1 MGPLLGPLGRIFWL
15 FSHKVTNSVLE
26 MRDDWFDTHNMDK
39 DMPKLPS
46 YVFRR
51 ANGSYRYKR
60 NVPKKLVGLIGKG
73 TLYRQLG
80 ESYTEAMRNLPQV
93 HSEIEKLFC
102 NEAHVPSGEQALA
115 IIRARLGSEVAEQV
129 LAGQVEEYSQEDYA
143 LNELARDIAGKLP
156 KDIVTQIYTGRL
168 KQPTL
173 TLQKA
178 LGEYQQYKT
187 DDAGESR
194 ELGLRVARLRKDLGS
209 AIGKQRVA
217 GTPLNKIARA
227 DANALRDY
235 LLQRMKPSSAQRY
248 ITVVRAAVNY
258 VISEHSLNIPN
269 VFNGLRIKGA
279 SASAN
284 DRLPI
289 SDRDLVLIA
298 PNFEDDPV
306 AHVLFVT
313 LIATGARLSEIT
325 GMEVQ
330 DVDLQQRSIIIQPN
344 GIRKLKTK
352 GSHRTI
358 PLSQSSLELLQE
370 HRRGKGDTQPIFPD
384 YARPR
389 GRDAASAM
397 LMKRL
402 RRTIANKKITMHSLR
417 HRMKDK
423 LRNTGCPEAISLA
436 ILGHS
441 TNTVAANYGSGY
453 ALEVMR
459 EHMERVWKA

>member
-1 MGPLLGPLGRIFWL
+1 
-15 FSHKVTNSVLE
+15 
-26 MRDDWFDTHNMDK
+26 
-39 DMPKLPS
+39 MPKLPA

-60 NVPKKLVGLIGKG
+60 NVPKKLVGLIGKA

-80 ESYTEAMRNLPQV
+80 ESYAEAMRNLPKV
-93 HSEIEKLFC
+93 HSEIEKLFRD
-102 NEAHVPSGEQALA
+102 EAHMPSSERALA
-115 IIRARLGSEVAEQV
+115 IIRGALGSEVAEQV
-129 LAGQVEEYSQEDYA
+129 LAGQVVEYSQEDYA
-143 LNELARDIAGKLP
+143 LNELAREIAGKLSE
-156 KDIVTQIYTGRL
+156 DIVTQIYTGRL
-168 KQPTL
+168 KQPAL

-178 LGEYQQYKT
+178 LGEYQAYKT
-187 DDAGESR
+187 EDAGESR
-194 ELGLRVARLRKDLGS
+194 ELELRVARALKDLGA
-209 AIGKQRVA
+209 AIGTQRVA
-217 GTPLNKIARA
+217 QTPLNEITRA

-235 LLQRMKPSSAQRY
+235 LLERMKPSSVHRY

-258 VISEHSLNIPN
+258 VVTEHSLNIPN

-279 SASAN
+279 SASID

-289 SDRDLVLIA
+289 SDQDLA
-298 PNFEDDPV
+298 MARPNFDDDAV
-306 AHVLFVT
+306 ANALFIT
-313 LIATGARLSEIT
+313 LTDTGARLSEIT
-325 GMEVQ
+325 GLEVG
-330 DVDLQQRSIIIQPN
+330 DINLQQRSITIRPN
-344 GIRKLKTK
+344 GVRALKTK
-352 GSHRTI
+352 GSQRI
-358 PLSQSSLELLQE
+358 LPLSQSALELLQE
-370 HRRGKGDTQPIFPD
+370 HRRGKGDTQPMFPD

-397 LMKRL
+397 MMKRL
-402 RRTIANKKITMHSLR
+402 RRSITDKKLTMHSLR

-459 EHMERVWKA
+459 EHMERVW

>member
-1 MGPLLGPLGRIFWL
+1 
-15 FSHKVTNSVLE
+15 
-26 MRDDWFDTHNMDK
+26 
-39 DMPKLPS
+39 MPKLPA

-60 NVPKKLVGLIGKG
+60 NVPKKLVGLIGKA

-80 ESYTEAMRNLPQV
+80 DSYAEAMRNLPQV
-93 HSEIEKLFC
+93 HNEIDKLFR
-102 NEAHVPSGEQALA
+102 NEAHVPSGERALA
-115 IIRARLGSEVAEQV
+115 IIRGALGSDVAEQV
-129 LAGQVEEYSQEDYA
+129 LARQVVEYSQEDYA
-143 LNELARDIAGKLP
+143 LNELARDIAGKLSD
-156 KDIVTQIYTGRL
+156 DIVTQIYTGRL
-168 KQPTL
+168 KQPAL

-194 ELGLRVARLRKDLGS
+194 ELELRVVRLRKDLGV
-209 AIGKQRVA
+209 AIGKQRVVD
-217 GTPLNKIARA
+217 TPLNEITRA

-235 LLQRMKPSSAQRY
+235 LLQRMKPSSVHRY

-258 VISEHSLNIPN
+258 VITEHSLNIPN

-279 SASAN
+279 SATVD
-284 DRLPI
+284 DRLPM
-289 SDRDLVLIA
+289 SDHDLAMVR
-298 PNFEDDPV
+298 PNFDDDPV
-306 AHVLFVT
+306 AHALFVALT
-313 LIATGARLSEIT
+313 DTGARLSEIT
-325 GMEVQ
+325 GLEVQ
-330 DVDLQQRSIIIQPN
+330 DVDLQERSIKIRPN
-344 GIRKLKTK
+344 GVRTLKTK
-352 GSHRTI
+352 GSQRTL
-358 PLSQSSLELLQE
+358 PLSERALELLQE
-370 HRRGKGDTQPIFPD
+370 HRRGKGDTQPIFEV

-402 RRTIANKKITMHSLR
+402 RRSIADKKLTMHSLR

-459 EHMERVWKA
+459 EHMGRVGS

>member
-1 MGPLLGPLGRIFWL
+1 
-15 FSHKVTNSVLE
+15 
-26 MRDDWFDTHNMDK
+26 
-39 DMPKLPS
+39 MPKLPA

-60 NVPKKLVGLIGKG
+60 NVPKKLVGLIGKA

-80 ESYTEAMRNLPQV
+80 ESYAEAMRNLPKV
-93 HSEIEKLFC
+93 HSEIEKLFRD
-102 NEAHVPSGEQALA
+102 EAHMPSSERALA
-115 IIRARLGSEVAEQV
+115 IIRGALGSEVAEQV
-129 LAGQVEEYSQEDYA
+129 LAGRVVEYSQEDYA
-143 LNELARDIAGKLP
+143 LNELAREIAGKLSE
-156 KDIVTQIYTGRL
+156 DIVTQIYTGRL
-168 KQPTL
+168 KQPAL

-178 LGEYQQYKT
+178 LGEYQAYKT
-187 DDAGESR
+187 EDAGESR
-194 ELGLRVARLRKDLGS
+194 ELELRVARALKDLGA
-209 AIGKQRVA
+209 AIGTQRVA
-217 GTPLNKIARA
+217 QTPLNEITRA

-235 LLQRMKPSSAQRY
+235 LLERMKPSSVHRY

-258 VISEHSLNIPN
+258 VVTEHSLNIPN

-279 SASAN
+279 SASID

-289 SDRDLVLIA
+289 SDQDLA
-298 PNFEDDPV
+298 MARPNFDDDAV
-306 AHVLFVT
+306 ANALFIT
-313 LIATGARLSEIT
+313 LTDTGARLSEIT
-325 GMEVQ
+325 GLVVQ
-330 DVDLQQRSIIIQPN
+330 DVDLQERSITIRPN
-344 GIRKLKTK
+344 GVRTLKTK
-352 GSHRTI
+352 GSQRI
-358 PLSQSSLELLQE
+358 LPLSQSALEALQE
-370 HRRGKGDTQPIFPD
+370 HRRGKGDTQPMFPD

-402 RRTIANKKITMHSLR
+402 RRSIADKKLTMHSLR

-459 EHMERVWKA
+459 EHMEKVW

>member
-1 MGPLLGPLGRIFWL
+1 
-15 FSHKVTNSVLE
+15 
-26 MRDDWFDTHNMDK
+26 
-39 DMPKLPS
+39 MPKLPA

-60 NVPKKLVGLIGKG
+60 NVPKKLVGLIGKA

-80 ESYTEAMRNLPQV
+80 ESYAEAMRNLPQV
-93 HSEIEKLFC
+93 HNEIDKLFR
-102 NEAHVPSGEQALA
+102 NEAHVPSGERALA
-115 IIRARLGSEVAEQV
+115 IIRGALGSDVAEQV
-129 LAGQVEEYSQEDYA
+129 LAGQVVEYSQEDYA
-143 LNELARDIAGKLP
+143 LNELARDIAGKLSD
-156 KDIVTQIYTGRL
+156 DIVTQIYTGRL

-194 ELGLRVARLRKDLGS
+194 ELELRVVRLRKDLGA
-209 AIGKQRVA
+209 AIGKQRVTD
-217 GTPLNKIARA
+217 TPLNEITRA

-235 LLQRMKPSSAQRY
+235 LLQRMKPSSVHRY

-258 VISEHSLNIPN
+258 VITEHSLNIPN

-279 SASAN
+279 SATVD
-284 DRLPI
+284 DRLPM
-289 SDRDLVLIA
+289 SDQDLA
-298 PNFEDDPV
+298 MARPNFDDDPV
-306 AHVLFVT
+306 AHALFVALT
-313 LIATGARLSEIT
+313 DTGARLSEIT
-325 GMEVQ
+325 GLEVQ
-330 DVDLQQRSIIIQPN
+330 DVDLQERSITIRPN
-344 GIRKLKTK
+344 GVRTLKTK
-352 GSHRTI
+352 GSQRTL
-358 PLSQSSLELLQE
+358 PLSERALELLQE

-402 RRTIANKKITMHSLR
+402 RRSITDKKLTMHSLR

-459 EHMERVWKA
+459 EHMVKVWEE

>member
-1 MGPLLGPLGRIFWL
+1 
-15 FSHKVTNSVLE
+15 
-26 MRDDWFDTHNMDK
+26 
-39 DMPKLPS
+39 MPKLPA

-60 NVPKKLVGLIGKG
+60 NVPKKLVGLIGKA

-80 ESYTEAMRNLPQV
+80 ESYAEAMRNLPQV
-93 HSEIEKLFC
+93 HNEIDKLFR
-102 NEAHVPSGEQALA
+102 NEAHVPSGERALA
-115 IIRARLGSEVAEQV
+115 IIRGALGSDVAEQV
-129 LAGQVEEYSQEDYA
+129 LAGQVVEYSQEDYA
-143 LNELARDIAGKLP
+143 LNELARDIAGKLSD
-156 KDIVTQIYTGRL
+156 DIVTQIYTGRL

-194 ELGLRVARLRKDLGS
+194 ELELRVVRLRKDLGA

-217 GTPLNKIARA
+217 DTPLNEITRA

-235 LLQRMKPSSAQRY
+235 LLQRMKPSSVHRY

-258 VISEHSLNIPN
+258 VITEHSLNIPN

-279 SASAN
+279 SASAD
-284 DRLPI
+284 DRLPM
-289 SDRDLVLIA
+289 SDQDLVMA
-298 PNFEDDPV
+298 RPNFDDDPV
-306 AHVLFVT
+306 AHALFVALT
-313 LIATGARLSEIT
+313 DTGARLSEIT
-325 GMEVQ
+325 GLEVQ
-330 DVDLQQRSIIIQPN
+330 DVDLQQRSITIRPN
-344 GIRKLKTK
+344 GVRTLKTK
-352 GSHRTI
+352 GSQRTL
-358 PLSQSSLELLQE
+358 PLSERALELLQE

-402 RRTIANKKITMHSLR
+402 RRSITDKKLTMHSLR

-423 LRNTGCPEAISLA
+423 LRNTGCPEAISMA

-459 EHMERVWKA
+459 EHMVKVWEE

>member
-1 MGPLLGPLGRIFWL
+1 
-15 FSHKVTNSVLE
+15 
-26 MRDDWFDTHNMDK
+26 
-39 DMPKLPS
+39 MPKLPA

-60 NVPKKLVGLIGKG
+60 NVPKKLVGLIGKA

-80 ESYTEAMRNLPQV
+80 ESYAEAMRNLPQV
-93 HSEIEKLFC
+93 HNEIDKLFR
-102 NEAHVPSGEQALA
+102 NEAHVPSGERALA
-115 IIRARLGSEVAEQV
+115 IIRGALGSDVAEQV
-129 LAGQVEEYSQEDYA
+129 LAGQVVEYSQEDYA
-143 LNELARDIAGKLP
+143 LNELARDIAGKLSD
-156 KDIVTQIYTGRL
+156 DIVTQIYTGRL

-194 ELGLRVARLRKDLGS
+194 ELELRVVRLRKDLGA
-209 AIGKQRVA
+209 AIGKQRVTD
-217 GTPLNKIARA
+217 TPLNEITRA

-235 LLQRMKPSSAQRY
+235 LLQRMKPSSVHRY

-258 VISEHSLNIPN
+258 VITEHSLNIPN

-279 SASAN
+279 SATVD
-284 DRLPI
+284 DRLPM
-289 SDRDLVLIA
+289 SDQDLA
-298 PNFEDDPV
+298 MARPNFDDDPV
-306 AHVLFVT
+306 AHALFVALT
-313 LIATGARLSEIT
+313 DTGARLSEIT
-325 GMEVQ
+325 GLEVQ
-330 DVDLQQRSIIIQPN
+330 DVDLQERSITIRPN
-344 GIRKLKTK
+344 GVRTLKTK
-352 GSHRTI
+352 GSQRTL
-358 PLSQSSLELLQE
+358 PLSERALELLQE

-402 RRTIANKKITMHSLR
+402 RRSITDKKLTMHSLR

-423 LRNTGCPEAISLA
+423 LRNTGCPEAISMA

-459 EHMERVWKA
+459 EHMVKVWEE

>member
-1 MGPLLGPLGRIFWL
+1 
-15 FSHKVTNSVLE
+15 
-26 MRDDWFDTHNMDK
+26 
-39 DMPKLPS
+39 MPKLPA

-60 NVPKKLVGLIGKG
+60 NVPKKLVGLIGKA

-80 ESYTEAMRNLPQV
+80 ESYAEAMRNLPKV
-93 HSEIEKLFC
+93 HSEIEKLFRD
-102 NEAHVPSGEQALA
+102 EAHMPSSERALA
-115 IIRARLGSEVAEQV
+115 IIRGALGSEVAEQV
-129 LAGQVEEYSQEDYA
+129 LAGQVVEYSQEDYA
-143 LNELARDIAGKLP
+143 LNELAREIAGKLSE
-156 KDIVTQIYTGRL
+156 DIVTQIYTGRL
-168 KQPTL
+168 KQPAL

-178 LGEYQQYKT
+178 LGEYQAYKT
-187 DDAGESR
+187 EDAGESR
-194 ELGLRVARLRKDLGS
+194 ELELRVARALKDLGA
-209 AIGKQRVA
+209 AIGTQRVA
-217 GTPLNKIARA
+217 QTPLNEITRA

-235 LLQRMKPSSAQRY
+235 LLERMKPSSVHRY

-258 VISEHSLNIPN
+258 VVTEHSLNIPN

-279 SASAN
+279 SASID

-289 SDRDLVLIA
+289 SDQDLA
-298 PNFEDDPV
+298 MARPNFDDDAV
-306 AHVLFVT
+306 ANALFIT
-313 LIATGARLSEIT
+313 LTDTGARLSEIT
-325 GMEVQ
+325 GLVVQ
-330 DVDLQQRSIIIQPN
+330 DVDLQERSITIRPN
-344 GIRKLKTK
+344 GVRTLKTK
-352 GSHRTI
+352 GSQRTL
-358 PLSQSSLELLQE
+358 PLSERALELLQE

-402 RRTIANKKITMHSLR
+402 RRSIADKKLTMHSLR

-459 EHMERVWKA
+459 EALVKVWGK

>member
-1 MGPLLGPLGRIFWL
+1 
-15 FSHKVTNSVLE
+15 
-26 MRDDWFDTHNMDK
+26 
-39 DMPKLPS
+39 MPKLPA

-60 NVPKKLVGLIGKG
+60 NVPKKLVGLIGKA

-80 ESYTEAMRNLPQV
+80 ESYAEAMRNLPKV
-93 HSEIEKLFC
+93 HSEIEKLFRD
-102 NEAHVPSGEQALA
+102 EAHMPSSERALA
-115 IIRARLGSEVAEQV
+115 IIRGALGSEVAEQV
-129 LAGQVEEYSQEDYA
+129 LAGQVVEYSQEDYA
-143 LNELARDIAGKLP
+143 LNELAREIAGKLSE
-156 KDIVTQIYTGRL
+156 DIVTQIYTGRL
-168 KQPTL
+168 KQPAL

-178 LGEYQQYKT
+178 LGEYQAYKT
-187 DDAGESR
+187 EDAGESR
-194 ELGLRVARLRKDLGS
+194 ELELRVARALKDLGA
-209 AIGKQRVA
+209 AIGTQRVA
-217 GTPLNKIARA
+217 QTPLNEITRA

-235 LLQRMKPSSAQRY
+235 LLERMKPSSVHRY

-258 VISEHSLNIPN
+258 VVTEHSLNIPN

-279 SASAN
+279 SASID

-289 SDRDLVLIA
+289 SDQDLA
-298 PNFEDDPV
+298 MARPNFDDDAV
-306 AHVLFVT
+306 ANALFIT
-313 LIATGARLSEIT
+313 LTDTGARLSEIT
-325 GMEVQ
+325 GLVVQ
-330 DVDLQQRSIIIQPN
+330 DVDLQERSITIRPN
-344 GIRKLKTK
+344 GVRTLKTK
-352 GSHRTI
+352 GSQRTL
-358 PLSQSSLELLQE
+358 PLSERALELLQE

-402 RRTIANKKITMHSLR
+402 RRSIADKKLTMHSLR

-453 ALEVMR
+453 ALGVMR
-459 EHMERVWKA
+459 EHLERVWE

>member
-1 MGPLLGPLGRIFWL
+1 
-15 FSHKVTNSVLE
+15 
-26 MRDDWFDTHNMDK
+26 
-39 DMPKLPS
+39 MPKLPA

-60 NVPKKLVGLIGKG
+60 NVPKKLVGLIGKA

-80 ESYTEAMRNLPQV
+80 ESYAEAMRNLPKV
-93 HSEIEKLFC
+93 HSEIEKLFRD
-102 NEAHVPSGEQALA
+102 EAHMPSSERALA
-115 IIRARLGSEVAEQV
+115 IIRGALGSEVAEQV
-129 LAGQVEEYSQEDYA
+129 LAGQVVEYSQEDYA
-143 LNELARDIAGKLP
+143 LNELAKEIAGKLSE
-156 KDIVTQIYTGRL
+156 DIVTQIYTGRL
-168 KQPTL
+168 KQPAL

-178 LGEYQQYKT
+178 LGEYQAYKT
-187 DDAGESR
+187 EDAGESR
-194 ELGLRVARLRKDLGS
+194 ELELRVARALKDLGA

-217 GTPLNKIARA
+217 QTPLGEITRA

-235 LLQRMKPSSAQRY
+235 LLERMKPSSVHRY

-258 VISEHSLNIPN
+258 VITEHSLNIPN

-279 SASAN
+279 SASVE
-284 DRLPI
+284 DRLPLN
-289 SDRDLVLIA
+289 DHDLAIVA

-306 AHVLFVT
+306 AQALFVT
-313 LIATGARLSEIT
+313 LTDTGARLSEIT
-325 GMEVQ
+325 GLEVR
-330 DVDLQQRSIIIQPN
+330 DVDLQQRSITIRPN
-344 GIRKLKTK
+344 GIRQLKTK
-352 GSHRTI
+352 GSQRTL
-358 PLSQSSLELLQE
+358 PLSQRAQELLQG
-370 HRRGKGDTQPIFPD
+370 HRRGKGDSDPIFAE
-384 YARPR
+384 YSRPR

-397 LMKRL
+397 MMKRL
-402 RRTIANKKITMHSLR
+402 RRSITDKKLTMHSLR

-459 EHMERVWKA
+459 EHMEKVWQ

>member
-1 MGPLLGPLGRIFWL
+1 
-15 FSHKVTNSVLE
+15 
-26 MRDDWFDTHNMDK
+26 
-39 DMPKLPS
+39 MPKLPA

-60 NVPKKLVGLIGKG
+60 NVPKKLVGLIGKA

-80 ESYTEAMRNLPQV
+80 ESYAEAMRNLPQV
-93 HSEIEKLFC
+93 HNEIDKLFR
-102 NEAHVPSGEQALA
+102 NEAHVPSGERALA
-115 IIRARLGSEVAEQV
+115 IIRGALGSDVAEQV
-129 LAGQVEEYSQEDYA
+129 LAGQVVEYSQEDYA
-143 LNELARDIAGKLP
+143 LNELARDIAGKLSD
-156 KDIVTQIYTGRL
+156 DIVTQIYTGRL
-168 KQPTL
+168 QQPTL

-194 ELGLRVARLRKDLGS
+194 ELELRVVRLRKDLGA

-217 GTPLNKIARA
+217 DTPLNEITRA

-235 LLQRMKPSSAQRY
+235 LLQRMKPSSVHRY

-258 VISEHSLNIPN
+258 VITEHSLNIPN

-279 SASAN
+279 SASAD
-284 DRLPI
+284 DRLPM
-289 SDRDLVLIA
+289 SDQDLA
-298 PNFEDDPV
+298 MARPNFDDDPV
-306 AHVLFVT
+306 AHALFVALT
-313 LIATGARLSEIT
+313 DTGARLSEIT
-325 GMEVQ
+325 GLEVQ
-330 DVDLQQRSIIIQPN
+330 DVDLQERSITIRPN
-344 GIRKLKTK
+344 GVRTLKTK
-352 GSHRTI
+352 GSQRTL
-358 PLSQSSLELLQE
+358 PLSERALELLQE

-402 RRTIANKKITMHSLR
+402 RRSIADKKLTMHSLR

-459 EHMERVWKA
+459 EHLVKVWEE

>member
-1 MGPLLGPLGRIFWL
+1 
-15 FSHKVTNSVLE
+15 
-26 MRDDWFDTHNMDK
+26 
-39 DMPKLPS
+39 MPKLPA

-60 NVPKKLVGLIGKG
+60 NVPKKLVGLIGKA

-80 ESYTEAMRNLPQV
+80 ESYAEAMRNLPQV
-93 HSEIEKLFC
+93 HNEIDKLFR
-102 NEAHVPSGEQALA
+102 NEAHVPSGERALA
-115 IIRARLGSEVAEQV
+115 IIRGALGSEVAEQV
-129 LAGQVEEYSQEDYA
+129 LSGQVVEYSQEDYA
-143 LNELARDIAGKLP
+143 LNELARDIACKLSD
-156 KDIVTQIYTGRL
+156 DIVTQIYTGRL
-168 KQPTL
+168 KQPAL

-194 ELGLRVARLRKDLGS
+194 ELELRVVRLRKDLGA

-217 GTPLNKIARA
+217 DTPLNEITRA

-235 LLQRMKPSSAQRY
+235 LLQRMKPSSVHRY

-258 VISEHSLNIPN
+258 VITEHSLNIPN

-279 SASAN
+279 LATVD
-284 DRLPI
+284 DRLPM
-289 SDRDLVLIA
+289 SDQDLAMVR
-298 PNFEDDPV
+298 PNFDDDPV
-306 AHVLFVT
+306 AHALFVALT
-313 LIATGARLSEIT
+313 DTGARLSEIT
-325 GMEVQ
+325 GLEVQ
-330 DVDLQQRSIIIQPN
+330 DVDLQERSITIRPN
-344 GIRKLKTK
+344 GVRTLKTK
-352 GSHRTI
+352 GSQRTL
-358 PLSQSSLELLQE
+358 PLSERALELLQE

-402 RRTIANKKITMHSLR
+402 RRSITDKKITMHSLR

-459 EHMERVWKA
+459 EQLERVWS

>member
-1 MGPLLGPLGRIFWL
+1 
-15 FSHKVTNSVLE
+15 
-26 MRDDWFDTHNMDK
+26 
-39 DMPKLPS
+39 MPKLPA

-60 NVPKKLVGLIGKG
+60 NVPKKLVGLIGKV

-80 ESYTEAMRNLPQV
+80 ESYAEAMRNLPKV
-93 HSEIEKLFC
+93 HSEIEKLFRD
-102 NEAHVPSGEQALA
+102 EAHMPSSERALA
-115 IIRARLGSEVAEQV
+115 IIRGALGSEVAEQV
-129 LAGQVEEYSQEDYA
+129 LAGQVVEYSQEDYA
-143 LNELARDIAGKLP
+143 LNELAKEIAGKLSE
-156 KDIVTQIYTGRL
+156 DIVTQIYTGRL
-168 KQPTL
+168 KQPAL

-178 LGEYQQYKT
+178 LGEYQAYKT
-187 DDAGESR
+187 EDAGESR
-194 ELGLRVARLRKDLGS
+194 ELELRGARALKDLGA

-217 GTPLNKIARA
+217 QTPLDEITRA

-235 LLQRMKPSSAQRY
+235 LLERMKPSSVHRY

-258 VISEHSLNIPN
+258 VITEHSLNIPN

-279 SASAN
+279 SASVE
-284 DRLPI
+284 DRLPLN
-289 SDRDLVLIA
+289 DHDLAMVA

-306 AHVLFVT
+306 AQALFVT
-313 LIATGARLSEIT
+313 LTDTGARLSEIT
-325 GMEVQ
+325 GLEVR
-330 DVDLQQRSIIIQPN
+330 DVDLQQRSITIRPN
-344 GIRKLKTK
+344 GIRQLKTK
-352 GSHRTI
+352 GSQRTL
-358 PLSQSSLELLQE
+358 PLSQRALELLQG
-370 HRRGKGDTQPIFPD
+370 HRRGKGDSDPIFAE
-384 YARPR
+384 YSRPR

-397 LMKRL
+397 MMKRL
-402 RRTIANKKITMHSLR
+402 RRSITDKKLTMHSLR

-459 EHMERVWKA
+459 EHMEKVWQ

>member
-1 MGPLLGPLGRIFWL
+1 
-15 FSHKVTNSVLE
+15 
-26 MRDDWFDTHNMDK
+26 
-39 DMPKLPS
+39 MPKLPA

-60 NVPKKLVGLIGKG
+60 NVPKKLVGLIGKA

-80 ESYTEAMRNLPQV
+80 ESYAEAMRNLPKV
-93 HSEIEKLFC
+93 HSEIEKLFRD
-102 NEAHVPSGEQALA
+102 EAHMPSSERALA
-115 IIRARLGSEVAEQV
+115 IIRGALGSEVAEQV
-129 LAGQVEEYSQEDYA
+129 LAGQVVEYSQEDYA
-143 LNELARDIAGKLP
+143 LNELAKEIAGKLSE
-156 KDIVTQIYTGRL
+156 DIVTQIYTGRL
-168 KQPTL
+168 KQPAL

-178 LGEYQQYKT
+178 LGEYQAYKT
-187 DDAGESR
+187 EDAGDSR
-194 ELGLRVARLRKDLGS
+194 ELELRVVRALKDLGA

-217 GTPLNKIARA
+217 QTPLGEITRA

-235 LLQRMKPSSAQRY
+235 LLERMKPSSVHRY

-258 VISEHSLNIPN
+258 VITEHSLNIPN

-279 SASAN
+279 SASVE
-284 DRLPI
+284 DRLPLN
-289 SDRDLVLIA
+289 DHDLAIVA

-306 AHVLFVT
+306 AQALFVT
-313 LIATGARLSEIT
+313 LTDTGARLSEIT
-325 GMEVQ
+325 GLEVR
-330 DVDLQQRSIIIQPN
+330 DVDLQQRSITIRPN
-344 GIRKLKTK
+344 GIRQLKTK
-352 GSHRTI
+352 GSQRTL
-358 PLSQSSLELLQE
+358 PLSQRAQELLQG
-370 HRRGKGDTQPIFPD
+370 HRRGKGDSDPIFAE
-384 YARPR
+384 YSRPR

-397 LMKRL
+397 MMKRL
-402 RRTIANKKITMHSLR
+402 RRSITDKKLTMHSLR

-459 EHMERVWKA
+459 EHMERVW

>member
-1 MGPLLGPLGRIFWL
+1 
-15 FSHKVTNSVLE
+15 
-26 MRDDWFDTHNMDK
+26 
-39 DMPKLPS
+39 MPKLPA

-60 NVPKKLVGLIGKG
+60 NVPKKLVGLIGKA

-80 ESYTEAMRNLPQV
+80 ESYAEAMRNLPKV
-93 HSEIEKLFC
+93 HSEIEKLFRD
-102 NEAHVPSGEQALA
+102 EAHMPSSERALA
-115 IIRARLGSEVAEQV
+115 IIRGALGSEVAEQV
-129 LAGQVEEYSQEDYA
+129 LAGQVVEYSQEDYA
-143 LNELARDIAGKLP
+143 LNELAKEIAGKLSE
-156 KDIVTQIYTGRL
+156 DIVTQIYTGRL
-168 KQPTL
+168 KQPAL

-178 LGEYQQYKT
+178 LGEYQAYKT
-187 DDAGESR
+187 EDAGESR
-194 ELGLRVARLRKDLGS
+194 ELELRVARALKDLGA

-217 GTPLNKIARA
+217 QTPLGEITRA

-235 LLQRMKPSSAQRY
+235 LLERMKPSSVHRY

-258 VISEHSLNIPN
+258 VITEHSLNIPN

-279 SASAN
+279 LASVE
-284 DRLPI
+284 DRLPLN
-289 SDRDLVLIA
+289 DHDLAMVA

-306 AHVLFVT
+306 AQALFVT
-313 LIATGARLSEIT
+313 LTDTGARLSEIT
-325 GMEVQ
+325 GLEVR
-330 DVDLQQRSIIIQPN
+330 DVDLQQRSITIRPN
-344 GIRKLKTK
+344 GIRQLKTK
-352 GSHRTI
+352 GSQRTL
-358 PLSQSSLELLQE
+358 PLSQRAQELLQG
-370 HRRGKGDTQPIFPD
+370 HRRGKGDSDPIFAE
-384 YARPR
+384 YSRPR

-397 LMKRL
+397 MMKRL
-402 RRTIANKKITMHSLR
+402 RRSITDKKLTMHSLR

-459 EHMERVWKA
+459 EHLEKVWQ

>member
-1 MGPLLGPLGRIFWL
+1 
-15 FSHKVTNSVLE
+15 
-26 MRDDWFDTHNMDK
+26 
-39 DMPKLPS
+39 MPKLPA

-60 NVPKKLVGLIGKG
+60 NVPKKLVGLIGKA

-80 ESYTEAMRNLPQV
+80 ESYAEAMRNLPQV
-93 HSEIEKLFC
+93 HNEIDKLFR
-102 NEAHVPSGEQALA
+102 NEAHVPSGERALA
-115 IIRARLGSEVAEQV
+115 IIRGALGSDVAEQV
-129 LAGQVEEYSQEDYA
+129 LAGQVVEYSQEDYA
-143 LNELARDIAGKLP
+143 LNELARDIAGKLSD
-156 KDIVTQIYTGRL
+156 DIVTQIYTGRL

-194 ELGLRVARLRKDLGS
+194 ELELRVVRLRKDLGA

-217 GTPLNKIARA
+217 DTPLNEITRA

-235 LLQRMKPSSAQRY
+235 LLQRMKPSSVHRY

-258 VISEHSLNIPN
+258 VITEHSLNTPN

-279 SASAN
+279 SASAD
-284 DRLPI
+284 DRLPM
-289 SDRDLVLIA
+289 SDQDLVMA
-298 PNFEDDPV
+298 RPNFDDDPV
-306 AHVLFVT
+306 AHALFVALT
-313 LIATGARLSEIT
+313 DTGARLSEIT
-325 GMEVQ
+325 GLEVQ
-330 DVDLQQRSIIIQPN
+330 DVDLQQRSITIRPN
-344 GIRKLKTK
+344 GVRTLKTK
-352 GSHRTI
+352 GSQRTL
-358 PLSQSSLELLQE
+358 PLSERALELLQE

-402 RRTIANKKITMHSLR
+402 RRSITDKKLTMHSLR

-423 LRNTGCPEAISLA
+423 LRNTGCPEAISMA

-453 ALEVMR
+453 ALVVMR
-459 EHMERVWKA
+459 EALVKVWGK

>member
-1 MGPLLGPLGRIFWL
+1 
-15 FSHKVTNSVLE
+15 
-26 MRDDWFDTHNMDK
+26 
-39 DMPKLPS
+39 MPKLPA

-60 NVPKKLVGLIGKG
+60 NVPKKLVGLIGKA

-80 ESYTEAMRNLPQV
+80 ESYAEAMRNLPKV
-93 HSEIEKLFC
+93 HSEIEKLFRD
-102 NEAHVPSGEQALA
+102 EAHMPSSERALA
-115 IIRARLGSEVAEQV
+115 IIRGALGSEVAEQV
-129 LAGQVEEYSQEDYA
+129 LAGQVVEYSQEDYA
-143 LNELARDIAGKLP
+143 LNELAREIAGKLSE
-156 KDIVTQIYTGRL
+156 DIVTQIYTGRL
-168 KQPTL
+168 KQPAL

-178 LGEYQQYKT
+178 LGEYQAYKT
-187 DDAGESR
+187 EDSGESR
-194 ELGLRVARLRKDLGS
+194 ELELRVARALKDLGA
-209 AIGKQRVA
+209 AIGTQRVA
-217 GTPLNKIARA
+217 QTPLNEITRA

-235 LLQRMKPSSAQRY
+235 LLERMKPSSVHRY

-258 VISEHSLNIPN
+258 VVTEHSLNIPN

-279 SASAN
+279 SASID

-289 SDRDLVLIA
+289 SDQDLA
-298 PNFEDDPV
+298 MARPNFDDDAV
-306 AHVLFVT
+306 AHALFIT
-313 LIATGARLSEIT
+313 LTDTGARLSEIT
-325 GMEVQ
+325 GLVVQ
-330 DVDLQQRSIIIQPN
+330 DVDLQERSITIRPN
-344 GIRKLKTK
+344 GVRTLKTK
-352 GSHRTI
+352 GSQRI
-358 PLSQSSLELLQE
+358 LPLSQSALEALQE
-370 HRRGKGDTQPIFPD
+370 HRRGKGDTQPMFPD

-402 RRTIANKKITMHSLR
+402 RRSIADKKLTMHSLR

-459 EHMERVWKA
+459 EHMERVW

>member
-1 MGPLLGPLGRIFWL
+1 
-15 FSHKVTNSVLE
+15 
-26 MRDDWFDTHNMDK
+26 
-39 DMPKLPS
+39 MPKLPA

-60 NVPKKLVGLIGKG
+60 NVPKKLVGLIGKA

-80 ESYTEAMRNLPQV
+80 ESYAEAMRNLPQV
-93 HSEIEKLFC
+93 HNEIDKLFR
-102 NEAHVPSGEQALA
+102 NEAHVPSGERALA
-115 IIRARLGSEVAEQV
+115 IIRGALGSDVAEQV
-129 LAGQVEEYSQEDYA
+129 LAGQVVEYSQEDYA
-143 LNELARDIAGKLP
+143 LNELARDIAGKLSD
-156 KDIVTQIYTGRL
+156 DIVTQIYTGRL

-194 ELGLRVARLRKDLGS
+194 ELELRVVRLRKDLGA
-209 AIGKQRVA
+209 AIGKQRVTD
-217 GTPLNKIARA
+217 TPLNEITRA

-235 LLQRMKPSSAQRY
+235 LLQRMKPSSVHRY

-258 VISEHSLNIPN
+258 VITEHSLNIPN

-279 SASAN
+279 SATVD
-284 DRLPI
+284 DRLPM
-289 SDRDLVLIA
+289 SDQDLA
-298 PNFEDDPV
+298 MARPNFDDDPV
-306 AHVLFVT
+306 AHALFVALT
-313 LIATGARLSEIT
+313 DTGARLSEIT
-325 GMEVQ
+325 GLEVQ
-330 DVDLQQRSIIIQPN
+330 DVDLQERSITIRPN
-344 GIRKLKTK
+344 GVRTLKTK
-352 GSHRTI
+352 GSQRTL
-358 PLSQSSLELLQE
+358 PLSERALELLQE

-402 RRTIANKKITMHSLR
+402 RRSITDKKLTMHSLR

-459 EHMERVWKA
+459 EHMERVW

>member
-1 MGPLLGPLGRIFWL
+1 
-15 FSHKVTNSVLE
+15 
-26 MRDDWFDTHNMDK
+26 MDK
-39 DMPKLPS
+39 QMPKLPA

-60 NVPKKLVGLIGKG
+60 NVPKKLVGLIGKA

-80 ESYTEAMRNLPQV
+80 ESYAEAMRNLPKV
-93 HSEIEKLFC
+93 HSEIEKLFRD
-102 NEAHVPSGEQALA
+102 EAHMPSSERALA
-115 IIRARLGSEVAEQV
+115 IIRGALGSEVAEQV
-129 LAGQVEEYSQEDYA
+129 LAGQVVEYSQEDYA
-143 LNELARDIAGKLP
+143 LNELAREIAGKLSE
-156 KDIVTQIYTGRL
+156 DIVTQIYTGRL
-168 KQPTL
+168 KQPAL

-178 LGEYQQYKT
+178 LGEYQAYKT
-187 DDAGESR
+187 EDAGESR
-194 ELGLRVARLRKDLGS
+194 ELELRVARALKDLGA
-209 AIGKQRVA
+209 AIGTQRVA
-217 GTPLNKIARA
+217 QTPLNEITRA

-235 LLQRMKPSSAQRY
+235 LLERMKPSSVHRY

-258 VISEHSLNIPN
+258 VVTEHSLNIPN

-279 SASAN
+279 SASID

-289 SDRDLVLIA
+289 SDQDLA
-298 PNFEDDPV
+298 MARPNFDDDAV
-306 AHVLFVT
+306 ANALFIT
-313 LIATGARLSEIT
+313 LTDTGARLSEIT
-325 GMEVQ
+325 GLVVQ
-330 DVDLQQRSIIIQPN
+330 DVDLQERSITIRPN
-344 GIRKLKTK
+344 GVRTLKTK
-352 GSHRTI
+352 GSQRTL
-358 PLSQSSLELLQE
+358 PLSERALELLQE

-402 RRTIANKKITMHSLR
+402 RRSIADKKLTMHSLR

-453 ALEVMR
+453 ALGVMR
-459 EHMERVWKA
+459 EHMVRVWQE

>member
-1 MGPLLGPLGRIFWL
+1 
-15 FSHKVTNSVLE
+15 
-26 MRDDWFDTHNMDK
+26 
-39 DMPKLPS
+39 MPKLPA

-60 NVPKKLVGLIGKG
+60 NVPKKLVGLIGKA

-80 ESYTEAMRNLPQV
+80 ESYAEAMRNLPKV
-93 HSEIEKLFC
+93 HSEIEKLFRD
-102 NEAHVPSGEQALA
+102 EAHMPSSERALA
-115 IIRARLGSEVAEQV
+115 IIRGALGSEVAEQV
-129 LAGQVEEYSQEDYA
+129 LAGQVVEYSQEDYA
-143 LNELARDIAGKLP
+143 LNELAKEIAGKLSE
-156 KDIVTQIYTGRL
+156 DIVTQIYTGRL
-168 KQPTL
+168 KQPAL

-178 LGEYQQYKT
+178 LGEYQAYKT
-187 DDAGESR
+187 EDAGESR
-194 ELGLRVARLRKDLGS
+194 ELELRVARALKDLGA

-217 GTPLNKIARA
+217 QTPLGEITRA

-235 LLQRMKPSSAQRY
+235 LLERMKPSSVHRY

-258 VISEHSLNIPN
+258 VITEHSLNIPN

-279 SASAN
+279 SASVE
-284 DRLPI
+284 DRLPLN
-289 SDRDLVLIA
+289 DHDLAMVA

-306 AHVLFVT
+306 AQALFVT
-313 LIATGARLSEIT
+313 LTDTGARLSEIT
-325 GMEVQ
+325 GLEVR
-330 DVDLQQRSIIIQPN
+330 DVDLQQRSITIRPN
-344 GIRKLKTK
+344 GIRQLKTK
-352 GSHRTI
+352 GSQRTL
-358 PLSQSSLELLQE
+358 PLSQRALELLQG
-370 HRRGKGDTQPIFPD
+370 HRRGKGDSAPIFAE
-384 YARPR
+384 YSRPR

-397 LMKRL
+397 MMKRL
-402 RRTIANKKITMHSLR
+402 RRSITDKKLTMHSLR

-459 EHMERVWKA
+459 EHMEKVWQ